1 MLDPRLHLIAGLITD
16 DCLKEMKSK
25 SLIHD
30 PIQHLYCDS
39 LGLLKLQ
46 VLRDLVFEDLILL
59 ADFVVPFGEYAVRV
73 FFYPPIQLSQ
83 NVLVSYGG
91 DVWILIEDG

>member
-1 MLDPRLHLIAGLITD
+1 MLDPRLHLITWLIAD
-16 DCLKEMKSK
+16 DCLEEMKPK
-25 SLIHD
+25 SLIHY

-59 ADFVVPFGEYAVRV
+59 ADLVVPFWQNAVRV
-73 FFYPPIQLSQ
+73 FFNATIQLSQ

>member
-30 PIQHLYCDS
+30 LIQHLYCDS
-39 LGLLKLQ
+39 LGVLKLQ

-59 ADFVVPFGEYAVRV
+59 AHLVVPFWEYAVRV
-73 FFYPPIQLSQ
+73 FFDSPIQLSQ
-83 NVLVSYGG
+83 NVLISYGG
-91 DVWILIEDG
+91 DVRILIENG

>member
-30 PIQHLYCDS
+30 PVQHLYCDS
-39 LGLLKLQ
+39 LGLFKLQ
-46 VLRDLVFEDLILL
+46 VLRDLILEDLILL
-59 ADFVVPFGEYAVRV
+59 ADLVVPFWENAVRV
-73 FFYPPIQLSQ
+73 FFDAPIQLSQ
-83 NVLVSYGG
+83 NVLISNGG